1 MEGIQKIRKGADKL
15 DDRGFSLIELIIVI
29 AIMAVLLGVV
39 GTQVVPYMESA
50 KRSKDAQILSAYATA
65 GMTAYSLHAESA
77 LAAGTTMEIEITP
90 GSGGDIY
97 TCSDAPDI
105 AAQMKAL
112 VDKDYVSN
120 ATVLFESRQ
129 FKATRKIVVT
139 YDFEHRTISVKAF
152 DGEDVLIPCEHDVL
166 GRL

>member
-1 MEGIQKIRKGADKL
+1 MEGIQKIHKGADKL

-39 GTQVVPYMESA
+39 GAQVVPYMESA
-50 KRSKDAQILSAYATA
+50 KRSKDAQVLSAFATA
-65 GMTAYSLHAESA
+65 GMTAYSLHADSA
-77 LAAGTTMEIEITP
+77 PATGTMEIEINP
-90 GSGGDIY
+90 DSGGDLY
-97 TCSDAPDI
+97 SCPAAPDI

-112 VDKDYVSN
+112 VGKDYVSN
-120 ATVLFESRQ
+120 AAVLFESRH

-139 YDFEHRTISVKAF
+139 YDFGSRTISVRAF
-152 DGEDVLIPCEHDVL
+152 DGTGVLIPCEHDVL